1 MKKAVLAPLCS
12 ALVIPGLGQVIN
24 QHIKKGVILLA
35 VDFVL
40 IIVFTIEMYQVLSA
54 VMGTGV
60 LNRDEPEMIMERFM
74 AGDHTSLIFLLVA
87 FGVLWIYSIVDAF
100 LGGRK
105 ADELEEFHE
114 KLYDR

>member
-1 MKKAVLAPLCS
+1 MKKALLAPLCS

-24 QHIKKGVILLA
+24 QHIKKGLILLA
-35 VDFVL
+35 LDFVF
-40 IIVFTIEMYQVLSA
+40 IIVFTIEMYQILRGVIGS
-54 VMGTGV
+54 GV
-60 LNRDEPEMIMERFM
+60 LNRDEPEMIMERIM
-74 AGDHTSLIFLLVA
+74 AGDHTPLFVLFAA

-105 ADELEEFHE
+105 ADEVEKLNE

>member
-1 MKKAVLAPLCS
+1 MKKALLAPLCS

-35 VDFVL
+35 LDFVF
-40 IIVFTIEMYQVLSA
+40 IIAFTIEMYQILRGVI
-54 VMGTGV
+54 GPGV
-60 LNRDEPEMIMERFM
+60 LNSDEPEMIMERIM
-74 AGDHTSLIFLLVA
+74 AGDYTSLVFLFAA

-105 ADELEEFHE
+105 ADELEESHA
-114 KLYDR
+114 KLHDR

>member
-24 QHIKKGVILLA
+24 QHIKKGLILLA
-35 VDFVL
+35 VDFVF
-40 IIVFTIEMYQVLSA
+40 IIAFTIEIYQIISEVVAS
-54 VMGTGV
+54 GV
-60 LNRDEPEMIMERFM
+60 LNDNEPGMIMERIM
-74 AGDHTSLIFLLVA
+74 AGDHTPLVFLSAA

-100 LGGRK
+100 LGGIK
-105 ADELEEFHE
+105 ADKLEGFHE

>member
-24 QHIKKGVILLA
+24 QHIKKGIMLLA
-35 VDFVL
+35 VDFVFT
-40 IIVFTIEMYQVLSA
+40 IAFTIEMYQIVRDVIGS
-54 VMGTGV
+54 GV
-60 LNRDEPEMIMERFM
+60 LNSGEPKMIMELIM
-74 AGDHTSLIFLLVA
+74 AGDHTPLVFLFVA

-105 ADELEEFHE
+105 ADELEKYHE